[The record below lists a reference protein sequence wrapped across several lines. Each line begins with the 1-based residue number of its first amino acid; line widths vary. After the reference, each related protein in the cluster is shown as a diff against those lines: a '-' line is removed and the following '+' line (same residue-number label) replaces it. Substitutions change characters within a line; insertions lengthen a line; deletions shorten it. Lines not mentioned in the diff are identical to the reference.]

1 MSLFA
6 TCTIANAILALCA
19 PPEAL
24 TFSSWVCAVPL
35 RFDTLA
41 SSRLERRIP
50 SVCCRALRCV
60 TVSRCNAGGSAL
72 LRACWP
78 ATPQRWCA
86 PCLAA
91 DLARPCSCSCGRATS
106 AAIFHGYR
114 APNCPCEPF
123 DGFDQALA
131 ARHGSTDAAR
141 FRHSTVVAA
150 PAIAFRTDC
159 VMFAPAPQGSA
170 PRCGLPPPLSTLRTI
185 ALQIH
190 NNVCAGTCSCK
201 IARLIY
207 FAGHAL
213 TSSTFFS
220 VK

>member
-1 MSLFA
+1 MFA
-6 TCTIANAILALCA
+6 AARCAACLSPVAMLAVLC
-19 PPEAL
+19 
-24 TFSSWVCAVPL
+24 
-35 RFDTLA
+35 
-41 SSRLERRIP
+41 
-50 SVCCRALRCV
+50 
-60 TVSRCNAGGSAL
+60 
-72 LRACWP
+72 ACWP

-91 DLARPCSCSCGRATS
+91 ALARPCSCSCGRATS
-106 AAIFHGYR
+106 AAICHGYR
-114 APNCPCEPF
+114 APAYWAGTVGQTVHADHF
-123 DGFDQALA
+123 DGFDHALV

-170 PRCGLPPPLSTLRTI
+170 PRCGLPPPSSTLRTN

-201 IARLIY
+201 IARLIS

-213 TSSTFFS
+213 TSS
-220 VK
+220 